1 MALHI
6 IENYRNITP
15 TQETLLETTEK
26 KHNSQHSNQKREKI
40 KQGLHNTHMIEYRD
54 MHLYVL
60 LFYSRHFFCGSL
72 NRRHFG
78 ASSYP
83 GSHSPPLVRLS
94 DQLDLSRR
102 HPVTEIHGN
111 IHG

>member
-1 MALHI
+1 
-6 IENYRNITP
+6 
-15 TQETLLETTEK
+15 
-26 KHNSQHSNQKREKI
+26 
-40 KQGLHNTHMIEYRD
+40 MIEYRD

-102 HPVTEIHGN
+102 HPATEIHGN
-111 IHG
+111 IHGYRSFLYPGHIRLGNGLHMYRMLGNDVNL